1 MQLRYPFLPPEN
13 EIRSFIFLVTQST
26 VWERGSHTSRILQ
39 GGEDKPL
46 RTGSESPEFFVSFS
60 MQICHISGLPRWRTG
75 KEYACQCR
83 RPKRPGFYPWVG
95 KIPWRRTWQPIPVFL
110 PGKFHGQR
118 SLVGY
123 SPWGCKESDTTE
135 HKHPHTHIHTH
146 THTNTHT
153 PTPTPT
159 HTHTHTHT
167 PISHLGNH

>member
-95 KIPWRRTWQPIPVFL
+95 KIPWRRTWQPTPLFL
-110 PGKFHGQR
+110 NGKFSGQR
-118 SLVGY
+118 SLLGY
-123 SPWGCKESDTTE
+123 SPWDHRARHNQAQMHS
-135 HKHPHTHIHTH
+135 TH
-146 THTNTHT
+146 T
-153 PTPTPT
+153 
-159 HTHTHTHT
+159 
-167 PISHLGNH
+167 